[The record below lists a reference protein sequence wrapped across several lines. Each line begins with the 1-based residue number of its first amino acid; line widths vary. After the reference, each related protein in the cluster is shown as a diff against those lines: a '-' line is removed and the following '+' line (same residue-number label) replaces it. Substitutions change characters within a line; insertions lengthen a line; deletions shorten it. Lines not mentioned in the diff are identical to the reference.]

1 MNRKELMHQ
10 SQSVT
15 QIATD
20 LIKNTNT
27 PSFTVILMQQFTNSI
42 ITTGGLIDAICMDY
56 ASVNTPKRLNTAIE
70 ELHKAIHIIQ
80 MLSQASAINVTLAK
94 TFFEQSSELV
104 KLILTGIY
112 EFQNRKI
119 SIQQDL

>member
-1 MNRKELMHQ
+1 MNRKELMLQ

-27 PSFTVILMQQFTNSI
+27 PSFTVIFMQQFTNSI

-70 ELHKAIHIIQ
+70 SYPYYTNVISGFCHKCNF
-80 MLSQASAINVTLAK
+80 SQS
-94 TFFEQSSELV
+94 FFRT
-104 KLILTGIY
+104 K
-112 EFQNRKI
+112 
-119 SIQQDL
+119 

>member
-1 MNRKELMHQ
+1 
-10 SQSVT
+10 
-15 QIATD
+15 
-20 LIKNTNT
+20 
-27 PSFTVILMQQFTNSI
+27 MQQFTNSI

-56 ASVNTPKRLNTAIE
+56 TSVNTPKRLNTAIE

-94 TFFEQSSELV
+94 AFFEQSSELL

-112 EFQNRKI
+112 EFQNKK
-119 SIQQDL
+119 SPVQQEL

>member
-1 MNRKELMHQ
+1 MNRKELMLQ

-27 PSFTVILMQQFTNSI
+27 PSFTVIFMQQFTNSI

-70 ELHKAIHIIQ
+70 ELSYPYYTNVVSGFCHKCNF
-80 MLSQASAINVTLAK
+80 SQS
-94 TFFEQSSELV
+94 FFRT
-104 KLILTGIY
+104 K
-112 EFQNRKI
+112 
-119 SIQQDL
+119 

>member
-1 MNRKELMHQ
+1 MNRKELMLQ

-27 PSFTVILMQQFTNSI
+27 PSFTVIFMQQFTNSI
-42 ITTGGLIDAICMDY
+42 ITTGGLIY

-94 TFFEQSSELV
+94 AFFEQSSELL

-112 EFQNRKI
+112 EFQNKK
-119 SIQQDL
+119 SPVQQEL

>member
-1 MNRKELMHQ
+1 MNRKELMLQ

-27 PSFTVILMQQFTNSI
+27 PSFTVIFMQQFTNSI

-56 ASVNTPKRLNTAIE
+56 ASVNTPSCI
-70 ELHKAIHIIQ
+70 
-80 MLSQASAINVTLAK
+80 
-94 TFFEQSSELV
+94 
-104 KLILTGIY
+104 
-112 EFQNRKI
+112 
-119 SIQQDL
+119 

>member
-1 MNRKELMHQ
+1 MNRKELMLQ

-27 PSFTVILMQQFTNSI
+27 PSFTVIFMQQFTNSI

-56 ASVNTPKRLNTAIE
+56 ASVNTPKRLNTAQSYPYYTNVVSGFC
-70 ELHKAIHIIQ
+70 HKCNF
-80 MLSQASAINVTLAK
+80 SQS
-94 TFFEQSSELV
+94 FFRT
-104 KLILTGIY
+104 K
-112 EFQNRKI
+112 
-119 SIQQDL
+119 